1 MENWEKYLLPLLPRE
16 LADELRRVN
25 MEGAEELRIRVGRP
39 AQVLGTYP
47 RILSWVPDGG
57 ACRDVLMRLCRQ
69 SVYAYHQELRACF
82 MTLPGGFR
90 VGLSGRIAGEEKE
103 ARLITPAGFNIRL
116 ARAIP
121 GCADALIPLLLGLG
135 AFAAPCSF
143 LRRAPGRLR
152 SCGMRPGSWPTGAS
166 RFALRMRGGKSPG
179 VMTASP
185 TLDVGLCTD
194 VLEGCPK
201 ERAMELLLRGMSP
214 DILVTDELA
223 GPGDARAVLEAA
235 GCGVRILASAHGCG
249 MEDLRRRKALY
260 ELVQEGCFQRVISLS
275 RERGKG
281 VTVAHHFSSGGG
293 SMRLFLALAALCAS
307 ALYGYGKGYALTA
320 RQAGLVAFERD
331 IPQLLHR
338 MEYRVLPL
346 GALVEEMGEKPGDLA
361 AFWRTFGEKLEGLGV
376 ERAWEDA
383 LEAQKPLRPAAPGP
397 GYSPGVGKCVG
408 LHG

>member
-39 AQVLGTYP
+39 AQVLGIYP
-47 RILSWVPDGG
+47 RILSWVPDSG

-90 VGLSGRIAGEEKE
+90 VGLSGRVAGEEKD

-121 GCADALIPLLLGLG
+121 GCADALIPLLLGPRG
-135 AFAAPCSF
+135 
-143 LRRAPGRLR
+143 LR
-152 SCGMRPGSWPTGAS
+152 SALLISPPGAGKTTL
-166 RFALRMRGGKSPG
+166 LRDAARQLANRGIKVCIADERREIAGCDDG
-179 VMTASP
+179 VP

-281 VTVAHHFSSGGG
+281 LQLRTIF
-293 SMRLFLALAALCAS
+293 
-307 ALYGYGKGYALTA
+307 
-320 RQAGLVAFERD
+320 QA
-331 IPQLLHR
+331 
-338 MEYRVLPL
+338 
-346 GALVEEMGEKPGDLA
+346 EE
-361 AFWRTFGEKLEGLGV
+361 
-376 ERAWEDA
+376 
-383 LEAQKPLRPAAPGP
+383 EA
-397 GYSPGVGKCVG
+397 
-408 LHG
+408 